1 MLGRGILANPGLADE
16 IRGEAPV
23 TTEKLREFHSL
34 LYKAYKAEMADERNT
49 LFKMKELW
57 VFMSKFF
64 VDSEQIL
71 RNIRKAGSFMEY
83 EIAVRNAMKMD
94 RKI

>member
-1 MLGRGILANPGLADE
+1 
-16 IRGEAPV
+16 
-23 TTEKLREFHSL
+23 
-34 LYKAYKAEMADERNT
+34 MADERNT

-57 VFMSKFF
+57 VFMSRFF
-64 VDSEQIL
+64 TDSEQVL
-71 RNIRKAGSFMEY
+71 RSIRKAGSFMEY